1 MIQSRDIMHSK
12 EIRKEK
18 KLAWSFMLVI
28 SSILAVLLT
37 SCQTTQQW
45 VPYDGVT
52 GKVYPE
58 ENWQKAQTPEQL
70 GWSSE
75 KLAEARVYSEKIGSA
90 AVIIVDDGV
99 VVAAWG
105 DVTRKFKCHSMR
117 KSLLSALIGVHV
129 DAGNIDLSKTMKEL
143 GIDDYEPSLTLA
155 EKQATV
161 GDLIK
166 ARSGIYH
173 EALGENRMMKDMRP
187 ARHSHAPGTFWYYNN
202 WDFNALGT
210 IFEQETNNNICGI

>member
-18 KLAWSFMLVI
+18 NLAWIFMLVI

-37 SCQTTQQW
+37 SCKTTPQW
-45 VPYDGVT
+45 VPSDGVT

-58 ENWQKAQTPEQL
+58 ENWQKAQTPEKL

-90 AVIIVDDGV
+90 AVMIVDDGV

-117 KSLLSALIGVHV
+117 LERFSNRKQKQQYLRNLISVLPNRFRWKISKLETAATYPV
-129 DAGNIDLSKTMKEL
+129 MMWGNHF
-143 GIDDYEPSLTLA
+143 
-155 EKQATV
+155 
-161 GDLIK
+161 
-166 ARSGIYH
+166 YH
-173 EALGENRMMKDMRP
+173 
-187 ARHSHAPGTFWYYNN
+187 STT
-202 WDFNALGT
+202 T
-210 IFEQETNNNICGI
+210 IISV